1 MEGGMTR
8 KRGYLW
14 LALILVGATLASL
27 AAQPKGSNPSL
38 PLVPSDSTLNSEF
51 RISNFEINQ
60 PALKHL
66 HNQAFKQYSDFRISN
81 FKIQNYRYPK
91 KALNSEF
98 QNSKF
103 KIQNYQYPKKALSF
117 ELNTADSLDL
127 VQLYNIG
134 PVIARRI
141 LKYRSLLGGYVR
153 REQLREV
160 YGIDSARYNDIA
172 PHLTVDPS
180 RITPIDINTADIDRL
195 KRHPYLD
202 YYQAKAIIR
211 LREERGAYAGVRDI
225 LNIPIID
232 SETFTRIEPYLICNS
247 QPNK

>member
-14 LALILVGATLASL
+14 LTILLTGITMTCLAVQPNGTDPNLPPLPDDSLLSPPSETISATPASSSFY
-27 AAQPKGSNPSL
+27 Q
-38 PLVPSDSTLNSEF
+38 T
-51 RISNFEINQ
+51 
-60 PALKHL
+60 
-66 HNQAFKQYSDFRISN
+66 
-81 FKIQNYRYPK
+81 
-91 KALNSEF
+91 
-98 QNSKF
+98 
-103 KIQNYQYPKKALSF
+103 QYPKKSLSF

-153 REQLREV
+153 KEQLREV

-211 LREERGAYAGVRDI
+211 LREEKGTYTGVRDI

>member
-14 LALILVGATLASL
+14 LTILLTGITMTCLAVQPNGTDPNLPPLPDDTLLSPPSETFSATPASSSFY
-27 AAQPKGSNPSL
+27 Q
-38 PLVPSDSTLNSEF
+38 T
-51 RISNFEINQ
+51 
-60 PALKHL
+60 
-66 HNQAFKQYSDFRISN
+66 
-81 FKIQNYRYPK
+81 
-91 KALNSEF
+91 
-98 QNSKF
+98 
-103 KIQNYQYPKKALSF
+103 QYPKKTLSF

-153 REQLREV
+153 KEQLREV

-211 LREERGAYAGVRDI
+211 LREEKGAYAGVRDI

>member
-38 PLVPSDSTLNSEF
+38 PLVPSDSTLNFEF

-81 FKIQNYRYPK
+81 FN
-91 KALNSEF
+91 
-98 QNSKF
+98 
-103 KIQNYQYPKKALSF
+103 IQNYQYPKKALSF

>member
-38 PLVPSDSTLNSEF
+38 PLVPSDSTLNFEF

-81 FKIQNYRYPK
+81 FKIQNCR
-91 KALNSEF
+91 
-98 QNSKF
+98 
-103 KIQNYQYPKKALSF
+103 YPKKALSF
-117 ELNTADSLDL
+117 ELNSADSLDL

-153 REQLREV
+153 KEQLREV

-211 LREERGAYAGVRDI
+211 LREEKGAYAGVRDI

>member
-14 LALILVGATLASL
+14 LTILLTGITMTCLAVQPNGTDPNLPPLPDDTLLSPPSETISAS
-27 AAQPKGSNPSL
+27 
-38 PLVPSDSTLNSEF
+38 
-51 RISNFEINQ
+51 
-60 PALKHL
+60 PASSSFY
-66 HNQAFKQYSDFRISN
+66 QT
-81 FKIQNYRYPK
+81 
-91 KALNSEF
+91 
-98 QNSKF
+98 
-103 KIQNYQYPKKALSF
+103 QYPKKSLSF

-153 REQLREV
+153 KEQLREV

-211 LREERGAYAGVRDI
+211 LREERGAYAGVGDI

>member
-14 LALILVGATLASL
+14 LTILLLGITVTCLAV
-27 AAQPKGSNPSL
+27 QPNGTDASL
-38 PLVPSDSTLNSEF
+38 PLLPNDTLLFPYTENTPVTRNIASTPSYQT
-51 RISNFEINQ
+51 
-60 PALKHL
+60 
-66 HNQAFKQYSDFRISN
+66 
-81 FKIQNYRYPK
+81 
-91 KALNSEF
+91 
-98 QNSKF
+98 
-103 KIQNYQYPKKALSF
+103 QYPKKPLSF

-141 LKYRSLLGGYVR
+141 LKYRSMLGGYVR
-153 REQLREV
+153 KEQLREV

-180 RITPIDINTADIDRL
+180 HINKLDINTADIDQL
-195 KRHPYLD
+195 KHHPYLD

-211 LREERGAYAGVRDI
+211 LREEKGDYKSVSDI

>member
-14 LALILVGATLASL
+14 LTILLTGITMTCLAVQPNGTDPNLPPLPDDTQLSPPSETIS
-27 AAQPKGSNPSL
+27 AA
-38 PLVPSDSTLNSEF
+38 
-51 RISNFEINQ
+51 
-60 PALKHL
+60 PASSSFY
-66 HNQAFKQYSDFRISN
+66 QT
-81 FKIQNYRYPK
+81 
-91 KALNSEF
+91 
-98 QNSKF
+98 
-103 KIQNYQYPKKALSF
+103 QYPKKSLSF

-153 REQLREV
+153 KEQLREV

-211 LREERGAYAGVRDI
+211 LREEKGAYAGVRDI

>member
-14 LALILVGATLASL
+14 LTILLTGITMTCLAVQPNGTDPNLPPLPDDTLLSPPSETSSATPASSSFY
-27 AAQPKGSNPSL
+27 Q
-38 PLVPSDSTLNSEF
+38 T
-51 RISNFEINQ
+51 
-60 PALKHL
+60 
-66 HNQAFKQYSDFRISN
+66 
-81 FKIQNYRYPK
+81 
-91 KALNSEF
+91 
-98 QNSKF
+98 
-103 KIQNYQYPKKALSF
+103 QYPKKSLSF

-153 REQLREV
+153 KEQLREV

-180 RITPIDINTADIDRL
+180 RITPIDINTTDIDRL

-211 LREERGAYAGVRDI
+211 LREEKGAYAGVRDI

>member
-51 RISNFEINQ
+51 RISKFEINQ
-60 PALKHL
+60 PAIKHL
-66 HNQAFKQYSDFRISN
+66 HNQAFKQYSEFQNSK

-91 KALNSEF
+91 KAL
-98 QNSKF
+98 
-103 KIQNYQYPKKALSF
+103 SF
-117 ELNTADSLDL
+117 ELNSADSLDL

-134 PVIARRI
+134 PVVARRI

>member
-14 LALILVGATLASL
+14 LTILLTGITMTCLAVQPNGTDPNLPPLPDDTLLSPPSETSSAAPASSSFY
-27 AAQPKGSNPSL
+27 Q
-38 PLVPSDSTLNSEF
+38 T
-51 RISNFEINQ
+51 Q
-60 PALKHL
+60 H
-66 HNQAFKQYSDFRISN
+66 
-81 FKIQNYRYPK
+81 PK
-91 KALNSEF
+91 KS
-98 QNSKF
+98 
-103 KIQNYQYPKKALSF
+103 LSF

-153 REQLREV
+153 KEQLREV

-211 LREERGAYAGVRDI
+211 LREEKGAYAGVRDI

>member
-14 LALILVGATLASL
+14 LTLLLMGITATCLAVQPNGTDPDLPPLPNDTLLLPHSSITNDHPVASTPNTHTQLPKRPLI
-27 AAQPKGSNPSL
+27 
-38 PLVPSDSTLNSEF
+38 
-51 RISNFEINQ
+51 
-60 PALKHL
+60 
-66 HNQAFKQYSDFRISN
+66 
-81 FKIQNYRYPK
+81 
-91 KALNSEF
+91 
-98 QNSKF
+98 
-103 KIQNYQYPKKALSF
+103 F

-141 LKYRSLLGGYVR
+141 LKYRTMLGGYVST
-153 REQLREV
+153 EQLREV
-160 YGIDSARYNDIA
+160 YGIDSSRFNDIA
-172 PHLTVDPS
+172 PHLTADPK
-180 RITPIDINTADIDRL
+180 RITQIDINSADIDRL

-211 LREERGAYAGVRDI
+211 LREEKGPYLSVTDI

-232 SETFTRIEPYLICNS
+232 QETYNRIEPYLTCNS
-247 QPNK
+247 QPNR

>member
-14 LALILVGATLASL
+14 LTILLTGITMTCLAVQPNGTDPNLPPLPDDTLLSPPSETSSAAPASSSFY
-27 AAQPKGSNPSL
+27 Q
-38 PLVPSDSTLNSEF
+38 T
-51 RISNFEINQ
+51 
-60 PALKHL
+60 
-66 HNQAFKQYSDFRISN
+66 
-81 FKIQNYRYPK
+81 
-91 KALNSEF
+91 
-98 QNSKF
+98 
-103 KIQNYQYPKKALSF
+103 QYPKKSLSF

-153 REQLREV
+153 KEQLREV

-211 LREERGAYAGVRDI
+211 LREEKGAYAGVRDI

>member
-38 PLVPSDSTLNSEF
+38 PLVPSDSTLNCEF

-66 HNQAFKQYSDFRISN
+66 HNQAFKQYSDFRISD
-81 FKIQNYRYPK
+81 
-91 KALNSEF
+91 
-98 QNSKF
+98 F

-117 ELNTADSLDL
+117 ELNSADSLDL

-134 PVIARRI
+134 PVVARRI

>member
-14 LALILVGATLASL
+14 LTILLTGITMTCLAVQPNGTDPNLPPLPDDTLLSPPSETISAAPASSSFY
-27 AAQPKGSNPSL
+27 Q
-38 PLVPSDSTLNSEF
+38 T
-51 RISNFEINQ
+51 
-60 PALKHL
+60 
-66 HNQAFKQYSDFRISN
+66 
-81 FKIQNYRYPK
+81 
-91 KALNSEF
+91 
-98 QNSKF
+98 
-103 KIQNYQYPKKALSF
+103 QYPKKSLSF

-153 REQLREV
+153 KEQLREV

-211 LREERGAYAGVRDI
+211 LREEKGAYAGVRDI

>member
-14 LALILVGATLASL
+14 LTILLTGITMTCLAVQPNGTDPNLPPLPDDTLLSPPSETISAS
-27 AAQPKGSNPSL
+27 
-38 PLVPSDSTLNSEF
+38 
-51 RISNFEINQ
+51 
-60 PALKHL
+60 PASSSFY
-66 HNQAFKQYSDFRISN
+66 QT
-81 FKIQNYRYPK
+81 
-91 KALNSEF
+91 
-98 QNSKF
+98 
-103 KIQNYQYPKKALSF
+103 QYPKKSLSF

-134 PVIARRI
+134 PVVARRI

-211 LREERGAYAGVRDI
+211 LREERGAYAGVGDI

>member
-38 PLVPSDSTLNSEF
+38 PLVPSDSTLNFEY
-51 RISNFEINQ
+51 RISNFN
-60 PALKHL
+60 
-66 HNQAFKQYSDFRISN
+66 
-81 FKIQNYRYPK
+81 IQNYQYPK

-117 ELNTADSLDL
+117 ELNSADSLDL

-211 LREERGAYAGVRDI
+211 LREERGAYAGVGDI

>member
-38 PLVPSDSTLNSEF
+38 PLVPSDSTLNFEF

-81 FKIQNYRYPK
+81 F
-91 KALNSEF
+91 EF
-98 QNSKF
+98 
-103 KIQNYQYPKKALSF
+103 QNYQYPKKALSF

-153 REQLREV
+153 KEQLREV

-211 LREERGAYAGVRDI
+211 LREEKGAYAGVRDI

>member
-14 LALILVGATLASL
+14 LTLILMGVTLASL
-27 AAQPKGSNPSL
+27 AAQPKGPNPSL
-38 PLVPSDSTLNSEF
+38 ALIPSDSIAF
-51 RISNFEINQ
+51 V
-60 PALKHL
+60 
-66 HNQAFKQYSDFRISN
+66 QAEAELSAARHTASTHAD
-81 FKIQNYRYPK
+81 
-91 KALNSEF
+91 
-98 QNSKF
+98 
-103 KIQNYQYPKKALSF
+103 YQYPKKALSF

-141 LKYRSLLGGYVR
+141 LKYRSLLGGYVCK
-153 REQLREV
+153 EQLREV

-180 RITPIDINTADIDRL
+180 HITPIDINTADIDRL
-195 KRHPYLD
+195 KHHPYLD

>member
-14 LALILVGATLASL
+14 LTILLTGITMTCLAVQPNGTDPNLPPLPDDTLLSPPSETISATPASSSFY
-27 AAQPKGSNPSL
+27 Q
-38 PLVPSDSTLNSEF
+38 T
-51 RISNFEINQ
+51 
-60 PALKHL
+60 
-66 HNQAFKQYSDFRISN
+66 
-81 FKIQNYRYPK
+81 
-91 KALNSEF
+91 
-98 QNSKF
+98 
-103 KIQNYQYPKKALSF
+103 QYPKKSLSF

-211 LREERGAYAGVRDI
+211 LREERGAYAGVGDI

>member
-14 LALILVGATLASL
+14 LTILLTGITMTCLAVQPNGTDPNLPPLPDDTLLSPPSETISATPASSSFY
-27 AAQPKGSNPSL
+27 Q
-38 PLVPSDSTLNSEF
+38 T
-51 RISNFEINQ
+51 
-60 PALKHL
+60 
-66 HNQAFKQYSDFRISN
+66 
-81 FKIQNYRYPK
+81 
-91 KALNSEF
+91 
-98 QNSKF
+98 
-103 KIQNYQYPKKALSF
+103 QYPKKSLSF

-134 PVIARRI
+134 PVVARRI

-153 REQLREV
+153 KEQLREV

-211 LREERGAYAGVRDI
+211 LREEKGAYAGVRDI

>member
-14 LALILVGATLASL
+14 LTILLTGITMTCLAVQPNGTDPNLPPLPDDTLLSPPSETISATPASSSFY
-27 AAQPKGSNPSL
+27 Q
-38 PLVPSDSTLNSEF
+38 T
-51 RISNFEINQ
+51 
-60 PALKHL
+60 
-66 HNQAFKQYSDFRISN
+66 
-81 FKIQNYRYPK
+81 
-91 KALNSEF
+91 
-98 QNSKF
+98 
-103 KIQNYQYPKKALSF
+103 QYPKKSLSF

-153 REQLREV
+153 KEQLREV

-211 LREERGAYAGVRDI
+211 LREERGAYAGVGDI

>member
-14 LALILVGATLASL
+14 LTLILVGVTLASL
-27 AAQPKGSNPSL
+27 AAQPKGPNPSL
-38 PLVPSDSTLNSEF
+38 PLIPSDSIAFLQAEADL
-51 RISNFEINQ
+51 
-60 PALKHL
+60 PATHQSASL
-66 HNQAFKQYSDFRISN
+66 HADF
-81 FKIQNYRYPK
+81 
-91 KALNSEF
+91 
-98 QNSKF
+98 
-103 KIQNYQYPKKALSF
+103 QYPKKTLSF

-153 REQLREV
+153 KEQLREV
-160 YGIDSARYNDIA
+160 YGIDSARYNDIT

-195 KRHPYLD
+195 KHHPYLD

-211 LREERGAYAGVRDI
+211 LREEKGAYASVRDI

>member
-38 PLVPSDSTLNSEF
+38 PLVPSDSTLNFEF

-66 HNQAFKQYSDFRISN
+66 HNQTFKQYSDFRISN
-81 FKIQNYRYPK
+81 FEIQNYRYPR
-91 KALNSEF
+91 
-98 QNSKF
+98 
-103 KIQNYQYPKKALSF
+103 KALSF

-134 PVIARRI
+134 PVVARRI

>member
-14 LALILVGATLASL
+14 LTILLTGITMTCLAVQPNGTDPNLPPLPDDTLLSPPSETISATPASSSFY
-27 AAQPKGSNPSL
+27 Q
-38 PLVPSDSTLNSEF
+38 T
-51 RISNFEINQ
+51 
-60 PALKHL
+60 
-66 HNQAFKQYSDFRISN
+66 
-81 FKIQNYRYPK
+81 
-91 KALNSEF
+91 
-98 QNSKF
+98 
-103 KIQNYQYPKKALSF
+103 QYPKKSLSF

-153 REQLREV
+153 KEQLREV

-172 PHLTVDPS
+172 PHLNVDPS

-211 LREERGAYAGVRDI
+211 LREEKGAYAGVRDI

>member
-14 LALILVGATLASL
+14 LTILLTGITMTCLAVQPNGTDPNLPPLPDDTLLSPPSETISATPASSSFY
-27 AAQPKGSNPSL
+27 Q
-38 PLVPSDSTLNSEF
+38 T
-51 RISNFEINQ
+51 
-60 PALKHL
+60 
-66 HNQAFKQYSDFRISN
+66 
-81 FKIQNYRYPK
+81 
-91 KALNSEF
+91 
-98 QNSKF
+98 
-103 KIQNYQYPKKALSF
+103 QYPKKSLSF

-153 REQLREV
+153 KEQLREV

-180 RITPIDINTADIDRL
+180 LITPIDINTADIDRL

-211 LREERGAYAGVRDI
+211 LREEKGAYAGVRDI

>member
-38 PLVPSDSTLNSEF
+38 PLVPSDSTLNCEF

-81 FKIQNYRYPK
+81 F
-91 KALNSEF
+91 EF
-98 QNSKF
+98 
-103 KIQNYQYPKKALSF
+103 QNYQYPKKALSF
-117 ELNTADSLDL
+117 ELNSADSLDL

-134 PVIARRI
+134 PVVARRI

>member
-14 LALILVGATLASL
+14 LTILLTGITMTCLAVQPNGTDPNLPPLPDDTLLSPPSETISATPASSSFY
-27 AAQPKGSNPSL
+27 Q
-38 PLVPSDSTLNSEF
+38 T
-51 RISNFEINQ
+51 
-60 PALKHL
+60 
-66 HNQAFKQYSDFRISN
+66 
-81 FKIQNYRYPK
+81 
-91 KALNSEF
+91 
-98 QNSKF
+98 
-103 KIQNYQYPKKALSF
+103 QYPKKSLSF

>member
-66 HNQAFKQYSDFRISN
+66 HNQAFKQYSDFRFSN
-81 FKIQNYRYPK
+81 
-91 KALNSEF
+91 
-98 QNSKF
+98 F
-103 KIQNYQYPKKALSF
+103 KIQNYQYPKRALSF

-134 PVIARRI
+134 PVVARRI

>member
-14 LALILVGATLASL
+14 LTILLTGITMTCLAVQPNGTDPNLPPLPDDTLLSPPSETSSATPAS
-27 AAQPKGSNPSL
+27 SS
-38 PLVPSDSTLNSEF
+38 F
-51 RISNFEINQ
+51 NQ
-60 PALKHL
+60 T
-66 HNQAFKQYSDFRISN
+66 
-81 FKIQNYRYPK
+81 
-91 KALNSEF
+91 
-98 QNSKF
+98 
-103 KIQNYQYPKKALSF
+103 QYPKKSLSF

-153 REQLREV
+153 KEQLREV

-211 LREERGAYAGVRDI
+211 LREEKGAYAGVRDI

>member
-51 RISNFEINQ
+51 RISNF
-60 PALKHL
+60 
-66 HNQAFKQYSDFRISN
+66 
-81 FKIQNYRYPK
+81 KIQNYQYPK

-103 KIQNYQYPKKALSF
+103 KIQNYRYPKKALSF
-117 ELNTADSLDL
+117 ELNSADSLDL

-134 PVIARRI
+134 PVVARRI

>member
-38 PLVPSDSTLNSEF
+38 PLVPSDSTLNCEF

-81 FKIQNYRYPK
+81 F
-91 KALNSEF
+91 EF
-98 QNSKF
+98 
-103 KIQNYQYPKKALSF
+103 QNYQYPKKALSF
-117 ELNTADSLDL
+117 ELNSADSLDL

-134 PVIARRI
+134 PVVARRI

-211 LREERGAYAGVRDI
+211 LREEKGAYAGVRDI